1 MLQARDTYSVLYGRV
16 KSADEEEP
24 SEETLSV
31 LLPDNQIPPIRST
44 SPLGSPQQRCR
55 VLFCSRLTALVEKVP
70 SASNLSQRRRLVYQ
84 ILGNTFN
91 LTLSNEI
98 NLP

>member
-31 LLPDNQIPPIRST
+31 VLQAKELAPPIRST
-44 SPLGSPQQRCR
+44 SPLGSPQQRWLDLC
-55 VLFCSRLTALVEKVP
+55 CSRVTAVGEKVP
-70 SASNLSQRRRLVYQ
+70 LASNLSQERRLGY
-84 ILGNTFN
+84 
-91 LTLSNEI
+91 
-98 NLP
+98 